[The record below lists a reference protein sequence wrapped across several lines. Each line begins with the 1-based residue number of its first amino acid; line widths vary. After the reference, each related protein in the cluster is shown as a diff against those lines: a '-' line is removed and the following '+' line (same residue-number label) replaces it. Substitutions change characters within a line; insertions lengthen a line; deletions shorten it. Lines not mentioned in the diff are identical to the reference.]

1 MAGDY
6 VEIKTPSYNSHFP
19 HWQFESKPT
28 IFCARSPSPESSQ
41 RKIEIWG
48 SPDLTVGVK
57 APKKSESVRKE
68 SRSDLA
74 LGLKS
79 GHATNGNFIV
89 WAKSE
94 EVKWKRE
101 LRSPRCRIG
110 WSSSPR

>member
-19 HWQFESKPT
+19 HDFLRAIAESGIEP
-28 IFCARSPSPESSQ
+28 A
-41 RKIEIWG
+41 KIEIWG
-48 SPDLTVGVK
+48 SPDLTVAVK
-57 APKKSESVRKE
+57 GLKKSEVFVR
-68 SRSDLA
+68 D
-74 LGLKS
+74 
-79 GHATNGNFIV
+79 
-89 WAKSE
+89 KSE